1 MGTINTAMDLNDS
14 ISLLARADD
23 SNGDDGGGRPASFKA
38 IGISIAVASG
48 IFIGISFVIKK
59 IGLLKANV
67 KYNEEAGEGYGY
79 LKNAWWWIGMT
90 LMIVGEIC
98 NFVAYAFVDAI
109 LVTPLGALS
118 VVVTTILSAIFL
130 KERLSFVGK
139 VGCFSCILGSVV
151 IAMNAPEQSS
161 VSDIQDM
168 KRYVISPGFLS
179 YAGVIVVGCTVTA
192 LWAGPRY
199 GKKSMFVY
207 ISICS
212 LIGGLSVVA
221 TQGLGAAILAQ
232 INGKSQFKEW
242 FLYVLLVFVVA
253 TLLTEI
259 IYLNVCFTHTG
270 CIGNCFTDKIQKALN
285 IFNAAL
291 VTPTYYVFFTSAT
304 IVTSAVLFQGF
315 SGSGKEIATVVMGF
329 LQICA
334 GVILLQLSKSAKD
347 VPDAAVFKGDLDQVR
362 EVSTQEEAET
372 EPKADSIRGAA
383 AIVRQLSST
392 RRKGEAEEARRYFQE
407 REDGHLKPLAENE
420 VVEWDGLR
428 RRKTV
433 LGEGPRSRV
442 SSGKSSLPPL
452 GMSKFPEEG
461 EEEEDRDQKRPKSGH
476 SFLSGIRSRASSA
489 LHPSWLP
496 IHEKNIDTSY
506 HGPDSDTRSIAWTDE
521 HLERPSKRQFSFN
534 NVLNRLKSSAS
545 PKPGSRA
552 QTHGILHLTPNPEKQ
567 ALKTATEEERL
578 GLVLGGDSH
587 RPEDDE
593 LNDRLAR
600 SNSSASDSDESS
612 VGDSRAMMER
622 LHRSLDEAQLFY
634 QRPLE
639 QRQVS
644 VSTVSTGP
652 VAEAEPK
659 PEPKLEPE
667 EGLAQPPAY
676 TPNPLP
682 PPPDE
687 SFLLA
692 TGGDSRIRVEL
703 RSPGYSPAASETPVS
718 VRERGRDSGW
728 RRRDY

>member
-1 MGTINTAMDLNDS
+1 
-14 ISLLARADD
+14 
-23 SNGDDGGGRPASFKA
+23 
-38 IGISIAVASG
+38 
-48 IFIGISFVIKK
+48 
-59 IGLLKANV
+59 
-67 KYNEEAGEGYGY
+67 
-79 LKNAWWWIGMT
+79 
-90 LMIVGEIC
+90 
-98 NFVAYAFVDAI
+98 
-109 LVTPLGALS
+109 
-118 VVVTTILSAIFL
+118 
-130 KERLSFVGK
+130 
-139 VGCFSCILGSVV
+139 
-151 IAMNAPEQSS
+151 
-161 VSDIQDM
+161 
-168 KRYVISPGFLS
+168 
-179 YAGVIVVGCTVTA
+179 
-192 LWAGPRY
+192 
-199 GKKSMFVY
+199 
-207 ISICS
+207 
-212 LIGGLSVVA
+212 
-221 TQGLGAAILAQ
+221 
-232 INGKSQFKEW
+232 
-242 FLYVLLVFVVA
+242 
-253 TLLTEI
+253 
-259 IYLNVCFTHTG
+259 
-270 CIGNCFTDKIQKALN
+270 
-285 IFNAAL
+285 
-291 VTPTYYVFFTSAT
+291 
-304 IVTSAVLFQGF
+304 
-315 SGSGKEIATVVMGF
+315 MGF

-362 EVSTQEEAET
+362 EVGTQEEAET

-392 RRKGEAEEARRYFQE
+392 RRKGEAEEARRYLQE

-420 VVEWDGLR
+420 AVEWDGLR

-433 LGEGPRSRV
+433 LGGPTRA
-442 SSGKSSLPPL
+442 SSAKSSLPPL
-452 GMSKFPEEG
+452 EMSKFPEEDADGDG
-461 EEEEDRDQKRPKSGH
+461 EKDGDGKRPKSGH

-489 LHPSWLP
+489 IHPSWLP
-496 IHEKNIDTSY
+496 IHDQKNIDTSY
-506 HGPDSDTRSIAWTDE
+506 HGPDSDARSIAWTDE
-521 HLERPSKRQFSFN
+521 HLERPAHNPSKRQFSFN
-534 NVLNRLKSSAS
+534 NVLNRIKSSAS
-545 PKPGSRA
+545 PRLGI

-567 ALKTATEEERL
+567 ALKAATEEERR

-593 LNDRLAR
+593 LNERLAR
-600 SNSSASDSDESS
+600 SNSTASDSDESS

>member
-1 MGTINTAMDLNDS
+1 M
-14 ISLLARADD
+14 
-23 SNGDDGGGRPASFKA
+23 
-38 IGISIAVASG
+38 
-48 IFIGISFVIKK
+48 
-59 IGLLKANV
+59 
-67 KYNEEAGEGYGY
+67 
-79 LKNAWWWIGMT
+79 
-90 LMIVGEIC
+90 
-98 NFVAYAFVDAI
+98 
-109 LVTPLGALS
+109 
-118 VVVTTILSAIFL
+118 
-130 KERLSFVGK
+130 
-139 VGCFSCILGSVV
+139 
-151 IAMNAPEQSS
+151 
-161 VSDIQDM
+161 
-168 KRYVISPGFLS
+168 
-179 YAGVIVVGCTVTA
+179 
-192 LWAGPRY
+192 
-199 GKKSMFVY
+199 
-207 ISICS
+207 
-212 LIGGLSVVA
+212 
-221 TQGLGAAILAQ
+221 
-232 INGKSQFKEW
+232 
-242 FLYVLLVFVVA
+242 
-253 TLLTEI
+253 
-259 IYLNVCFTHTG
+259 
-270 CIGNCFTDKIQKALN
+270 
-285 IFNAAL
+285 
-291 VTPTYYVFFTSAT
+291 
-304 IVTSAVLFQGF
+304 LFQGF

-362 EVSTQEEAET
+362 EVGTQEEAET

-407 REDGHLKPLAENE
+407 REDGHLNPLAENE
-420 VVEWDGLR
+420 VAEWDGLR

-433 LGEGPRSRV
+433 REGPTRA
-442 SSGKSSLPPL
+442 SSAKSSLPPL
-452 GMSKFPEEG
+452 GMSKFPEEDEKH
-461 EEEEDRDQKRPKSGH
+461 EEADGDRSGH

-496 IHEKNIDTSY
+496 IHDQKNMDTSY
-506 HGPDSDTRSIAWTDE
+506 HGPDSDARSIAWTDE
-521 HLERPSKRQFSFN
+521 HLERPARNPSKRQFSFN
-534 NVLNRLKSSAS
+534 NVLNRIRSSAS
-545 PKPGSRA
+545 PKLGI

-593 LNDRLAR
+593 LNERLAR

-644 VSTVSTGP
+644 VSTVSTAPGLP
-652 VAEAEPK
+652 EAEPK
-659 PEPKLEPE
+659 PAVGPGPETETETETEPE
-667 EGLAQPPAY
+667 ARGLASQPPAY

-682 PPPDE
+682 SPSPQPPPPPPHLPVSDE

-703 RSPGYSPAASETPVS
+703 RSPGYSPAASEVPVS
-718 VRERGRDSGW
+718 VRERGRESGW

>member
-1 MGTINTAMDLNDS
+1 MLHAMPS
-14 ISLLARADD
+14 
-23 SNGDDGGGRPASFKA
+23 
-38 IGISIAVASG
+38 
-48 IFIGISFVIKK
+48 
-59 IGLLKANV
+59 
-67 KYNEEAGEGYGY
+67 
-79 LKNAWWWIGMT
+79 W
-90 LMIVGEIC
+90 
-98 NFVAYAFVDAI
+98 
-109 LVTPLGALS
+109 
-118 VVVTTILSAIFL
+118 
-130 KERLSFVGK
+130 
-139 VGCFSCILGSVV
+139 
-151 IAMNAPEQSS
+151 
-161 VSDIQDM
+161 
-168 KRYVISPGFLS
+168 
-179 YAGVIVVGCTVTA
+179 
-192 LWAGPRY
+192 
-199 GKKSMFVY
+199 
-207 ISICS
+207 
-212 LIGGLSVVA
+212 
-221 TQGLGAAILAQ
+221 
-232 INGKSQFKEW
+232 
-242 FLYVLLVFVVA
+242 LYWKLF
-253 TLLTEI
+253 
-259 IYLNVCFTHTG
+259 
-270 CIGNCFTDKIQKALN
+270 FTDKIQKALN

-362 EVSTQEEAET
+362 EVTTQEEAET

-392 RRKGEAEEARRYFQE
+392 RRKGEAEEARRYLQE

-420 VVEWDGLR
+420 VAEWDGLR
-428 RRKTV
+428 RRRTV
-433 LGEGPRSRV
+433 LGEGRSRV

-452 GMSKFPEEG
+452 GMSKFPEDDG
-461 EEEEDRDQKRPKSGH
+461 DDDDDAEDGNQKRPKSGH

-496 IHEKNIDTSY
+496 IHEKNKDTSY

-521 HLERPSKRQFSFN
+521 HLERPPAHNPSKRQFSFN
-534 NVLNRLKSSAS
+534 NVLNRLKSTTS
-545 PKPGSRA
+545 PKPRP
-552 QTHGILHLTPNPEKQ
+552 QTHGIFHLAPNPEKQ

-593 LNDRLAR
+593 LNERLAR

-644 VSTVSTGP
+644 VSTVSTGLP
-652 VAEAEPK
+652 EAETG
-659 PEPKLEPE
+659 PEAGAGVETE
-667 EGLAQPPAY
+667 TGGLASQPPAY

-682 PPPDE
+682 PPPPPPPSADE

-703 RSPGYSPAASETPVS
+703 RSPGYSPAASDVPVS
-718 VRERGRDSGW
+718 VRERERDSGW

>member
-1 MGTINTAMDLNDS
+1 MYHT
-14 ISLLARADD
+14 
-23 SNGDDGGGRPASFKA
+23 P
-38 IGISIAVASG
+38 
-48 IFIGISFVIKK
+48 
-59 IGLLKANV
+59 
-67 KYNEEAGEGYGY
+67 
-79 LKNAWWWIGMT
+79 W
-90 LMIVGEIC
+90 
-98 NFVAYAFVDAI
+98 
-109 LVTPLGALS
+109 LV
-118 VVVTTILSAIFL
+118 
-130 KERLSFVGK
+130 
-139 VGCFSCILGSVV
+139 
-151 IAMNAPEQSS
+151 
-161 VSDIQDM
+161 
-168 KRYVISPGFLS
+168 
-179 YAGVIVVGCTVTA
+179 
-192 LWAGPRY
+192 
-199 GKKSMFVY
+199 
-207 ISICS
+207 
-212 LIGGLSVVA
+212 
-221 TQGLGAAILAQ
+221 
-232 INGKSQFKEW
+232 
-242 FLYVLLVFVVA
+242 VLE
-253 TLLTEI
+253 TMLTM
-259 IYLNVCFTHTG
+259 L
-270 CIGNCFTDKIQKALN
+270 QKALN

-362 EVSTQEEAET
+362 EVTTQEESET

-392 RRKGEAEEARRYFQE
+392 RRKGEADEARRYLQE

-433 LGEGPRSRV
+433 LGEGPSMARSRA

-452 GMSKFPEEG
+452 GMSKFPEEDA
-461 EEEEDRDQKRPKSGH
+461 EDGDLKRPKSGH
-476 SFLSGIRSRASSA
+476 SFLGGIRSRASSA
-489 LHPSWLP
+489 LHQSSWLP
-496 IHEKNIDTSY
+496 IHEKNMDTSY
-506 HGPDSDTRSIAWTDE
+506 HGPGSDTRSIAWTDE
-521 HLERPSKRQFSFN
+521 HNHLTPEPPVHGDSSKRQFSFN
-534 NVLNRLKSSAS
+534 NVLNRIKSTTS
-545 PKPGSRA
+545 PKPRPPV
-552 QTHGILHLTPNPEKQ
+552 HGILHLTPNPEKQ

-593 LNDRLAR
+593 LNERLAR

-634 QRPLE
+634 QRPDE
-639 QRQVS
+639 YARFQREVS
-644 VSTVSTGP
+644 MSTVSLP
-652 VAEAEPK
+652 NEDEEKAEAEAEAEGEGEK
-659 PEPKLEPE
+659 EP
-667 EGLAQPPAY
+667 QPPAY

-682 PPPDE
+682 PPPPISDE

-692 TGGDSRIRVEL
+692 TGGDSRMRVEL
-703 RSPGYSPAASETPVS
+703 RSPGYSPAASEMPVS